1 MKAIILAAGMGTRLG
16 KYTENL
22 PKGMLNFLGKTLIE
36 RQIEIMRECGID
48 DIIIVTGYKSE
59 KIQFPDVKYF
69 HNEEFDST
77 NMVESLFKAEA
88 ELNGGILVAYSDI
101 IYEKRVLDTVLKSQA
116 DVGVTVDKDYWQ
128 YWTNRLDEPEKDIES
143 MVIDD
148 EGKIVELGDT
158 SCPLDRAKIRYVGLI
173 KFSAA
178 GIESLK
184 EIYHQQ
190 KNLHY
195 DENIPWMRSKCF
207 KKAYMT
213 CLLQALINAGSR
225 VEPIYISRGWLEF
238 DTVEDYERATS
249 WNNDRKLDKFIKL
262 DN

>member
-48 DIIIVTGYKSE
+48 DIVIVTGYQSE
-59 KIQFPDVKYF
+59 KIQLPDVKYF

-77 NMVESLFKAEA
+77 NMVESLFKAES

-101 IYEKRVLDTVLKSQA
+101 IYEKRVLDIVLKSQT

-143 MVIDD
+143 MVIDN

-158 SCPLDRAKIRYVGLI
+158 SCSLDKAKIRYVGLI

-184 EIYHQQ
+184 EVYHQH
-190 KNLHY
+190 KDLHY
-195 DENIPWMRSKCF
+195 NESIPWMRSKCF

-213 CLLQALINAGSR
+213 CLLQALIDAGNR

-238 DTVEDYERATS
+238 DTVEDYERAIS
-249 WNNDRKLDKFIKL
+249 WHNDRTLDRFIKL